1 MILSMRRE
9 ENLNSASE
17 YKLEER
23 SSRKGLLSQP
33 HFLGLGLSL
42 LLLIAVATA
51 SYSSW
56 TAYEAAADETRNIRA
71 NINQLKDLFIL
82 LQSAESGQRGF
93 LLTGDAQY
101 LGPYKKAVPEIR
113 EHLGMLGVPASTY
126 SFRPALIAQLRVAML
141 EKLDEMEATIALKQK
156 GYGPAAQA
164 VVTTNRGQVTMDEIR
179 ALERKLEQEQDA
191 SLVITRQS
199 SRDFARIAQLIST
212 LGSCG
217 IFIIVSLSAIQ
228 IHRLISSCDQL
239 ISQQKT
245 IEQALQR
252 SNEDLQQFVY
262 SASHDLQEPLRTL
275 MIYSEMLGRR
285 SKGRLDAADERDL
298 RLLHQ
303 SAERMRTLVTDLLTY
318 TEILSSTSERGKL
331 ADTSAVFHK
340 ALANLEGAIRENG
353 AQIKFGCLP
362 QLTIPEAQLLQL
374 FQNLISNALKYRKPN
389 EVPEIEVSARQEDS
403 IWVISVRDNGIGI
416 DPAYHS
422 KIFGLFKRLHTAT
435 QYPGTGLGL
444 AICKKIVQRNQG
456 RIWVESEP
464 GVGSTFSFSLPA
476 EGLLPSS
483 SEQRSG

>member
-1 MILSMRRE
+1 
-9 ENLNSASE
+9 
-17 YKLEER
+17 
-23 SSRKGLLSQP
+23 
-33 HFLGLGLSL
+33 
-42 LLLIAVATA
+42 
-51 SYSSW
+51 
-56 TAYEAAADETRNIRA
+56 
-71 NINQLKDLFIL
+71 
-82 LQSAESGQRGF
+82 
-93 LLTGDAQY
+93 
-101 LGPYKKAVPEIR
+101 
-113 EHLGMLGVPASTY
+113 
-126 SFRPALIAQLRVAML
+126 
-141 EKLDEMEATIALKQK
+141 
-156 GYGPAAQA
+156 
-164 VVTTNRGQVTMDEIR
+164 
-179 ALERKLEQEQDA
+179 
-191 SLVITRQS
+191 
-199 SRDFARIAQLIST
+199 
-212 LGSCG
+212 
-217 IFIIVSLSAIQ
+217 
-228 IHRLISSCDQL
+228 
-239 ISQQKT
+239 
-245 IEQALQR
+245 
-252 SNEDLQQFVY
+252 
-262 SASHDLQEPLRTL
+262 